1 MKVVRCEILE
11 VDLPFKISFKHSLHE
26 RTSSS
31 SVFIKMSAD
40 TGEIGWGEALP
51 REYVTG
57 ETTANVVEN
66 LKEAFLPPLLGHRFS
81 NWEEALEIAKTIE
94 IRARERKPDLPD
106 RVGSARCAAELALL
120 DLAGRHFGRS
130 VAEIFGKRKR
140 EWVEYSGVIS
150 SDSPMKV
157 AKTCLKMRLGGLR
170 FIKIKVGGPGDKE
183 KVQRIRT
190 LMGRKTDLRVDAN
203 AAWNATEAI
212 STIQNLKKFEISSVE
227 QPLPA
232 TDYEGLQAVTSA
244 VSTPIMA
251 DESLCSL
258 ADAKKLVSMDACDY
272 FNIRISKCGG
282 LFGALELAE
291 FARNHDKGMQLGC
304 QVGESAILSA
314 AGRHFAL
321 GVAGLKFIEGSFGT
335 HLLLEDVAK
344 QDLTFRRRGLGR
356 PLTGPGLGVDIV
368 PERIEPHATSR
379 HVIEAGS

>member
-1 MKVVRCEILE
+1 M
-11 VDLPFKISFKHSLHE
+11 
-26 RTSSS
+26 
-31 SVFIKMSAD
+31 
-40 TGEIGWGEALP
+40 
-51 REYVTG
+51 
-57 ETTANVVEN
+57 
-66 LKEAFLPPLLGHRFS
+66 GHRFS
-81 NWEEALEIAKTIE
+81 SWEEALEFAKTIE
-94 IRARERKPDLPD
+94 VQARERKPDLPD
-106 RVGSARCAAELALL
+106 RVGSSRCAAELALL
-120 DLAGRHFGRS
+120 DLAGRHFGRT

-140 EWVEYSGVIS
+140 EWIEYSGVIS

-183 KVQRIRT
+183 KVHRIRT
-190 LMGRKTDLRVDAN
+190 LMGRKADLRVDAN
-203 AAWNATEAI
+203 AAWNVAEAI
-212 STIQNLKKFEISSVE
+212 ATIQNLKRYGISSVE

-232 TDYEGLQAVTSA
+232 SDYEGLQAVTSA

-258 ADAKKLVSMDACDY
+258 ADAKKLVGMDACDY

-282 LFGALELAE
+282 LFGSLELAE

-335 HLLLEDVAK
+335 HLLQEDVAK

-356 PLTGPGLGVDIV
+356 PLSGPGLGVDV
-368 PERIEPHATSR
+368 LPERIEPYASCR
-379 HVIEAGS
+379 HEIEAGS